1 MAVRLANWGF
11 GSSGSFWVNHGRVS
25 QHHSSGSR
33 VCCLFARKNAAGLY
47 VFTLFVSAKLFR
59 GHRTL
64 WVVRVAPGLTPRRL
78 RRRNLPGVPPKCEG
92 ISPHSAP
99 EWLWAKIECNLA
111 RTWLRLGGW
120 LAWDARGAVRRLRG
134 SRGATVV
141 IQTCFVCSAWL
152 LVLCAE
158 IFHEYFRL

>member
-1 MAVRLANWGF
+1 MTL
-11 GSSGSFWVNHGRVS
+11 
-25 QHHSSGSR
+25 R
-33 VCCLFARKNAAGLY
+33 VCPILQRSLALTNSVTVCDNSPSH
-47 VFTLFVSAKLFR
+47 TSC
-59 GHRTL
+59 RTRL
-64 WVVRVAPGLTPRRL
+64 VKVKSQVKVRVKCTGVQGRRVQYMYMYL
-78 RRRNLPGVPPKCEG
+78 SCMYMGNCEG

-120 LAWDARGAVRRLRG
+120 VAWDARGAVRRLRG